1 MKDCHLR
8 QRARLYFFLLMLLSG
23 SLVKAD
29 DIPVIAAASS
39 VKFALQDIAEAFR
52 QDTGKNVRISYA
64 SSGNLTRQIQ
74 QGGPFQVFL
83 SANSR
88 YVEQLYQQQKT
99 LDRGVVYALGR
110 LVVLTAKNSTLPLDE
125 QLAGLKQA
133 LQQDQIQHFAIANPE
148 HAPYGV
154 AAREVL
160 QHQGLWDLIKP
171 HLVQGEN
178 VAQATQ
184 FAVSGVAQA
193 SLTSYSLALA
203 PQLKSNSRMQLIPQ
217 AFHQPLYQTAV
228 LLNNADA
235 TAKLFYHFLQQDKA
249 RSILSRYGYTAP

>member
-1 MKDCHLR
+1 MKDRHLR
-8 QRARLYFFLLMLLSG
+8 QRAGVYFFLSMLFACP
-23 SLVKAD
+23 LVKAD
-29 DIPVIAAASS
+29 EVPVIAAASS
-39 VKFALQDIAEAFR
+39 IKFALQDIAEAFR

-88 YVEQLYQQQKT
+88 YVEQLYQQHKT
-99 LDRGVVYALGR
+99 VDQGVIYALGR

-125 QLAGLKQA
+125 QLYGLEQA
-133 LQQDQIQHFAIANPE
+133 LQKDRIQHFAIANPE

-160 QHQGLWDLIKP
+160 QHQGLWNLIKP
-171 HLVQGEN
+171 SLVQGEN

-184 FAVSGVAQA
+184 FAVSGAAQA

-203 PQLKSNSRMQLIPQ
+203 PQLKSNSRIQLIPQ
-217 AFHQPLYQTAV
+217 TFHRPLKQTAV
-228 LLNNADA
+228 LLNNAAD